1 MNMSRNGIRMI
12 VACLAVLAVV
22 AGISWAN
29 DEAPL
34 KQKRV
39 SFQGTS
45 RIPDNQQSAVYVEPV
60 MLTEVYHRM
69 GPGLNIGAVVARE
82 EVGKGLQK
90 AADVWGLNLDLFVLA
105 DAAERRSMVQHLID
119 NFESSVIVEP
129 LAGESWTDL
138 QARAEKNAV
147 PLKLLGETEK
157 DGYAAGFA
165 AIQGT
170 RANLIARLP
179 KYDEILPVAFPISP
193 LPDTFFQ
200 PSKFPYPRPLVRVER
215 TSEPL
220 SASLHAHTSCNMVAQ
235 TGNMLH
241 RTSSIDPDLFLMGME
256 GGNLS
261 LKAMPG
267 AVDPEKISAVMTS
280 WVMAVRGKDSEA
292 RDILVEN
299 DGVGTSFFKPAL
311 HAPEELEMGL
321 EEWKTKGIIRGFRRL
336 NHEDVLIE
344 GWDGADRVLRAGMF
358 IIASNKEISKPEL
371 TAGVDARGR
380 KTLEFLSTQR
390 FLQQLV
396 ELPAAAKPGKTVKA
410 AAHAK
415 GGILTAG
422 GATVAGTVGQPL
434 QALLRKAGPYRK
446 PIQPYAMSLEGGFLV
461 VTPEVPLTTRQ
472 LATKVARVD
481 LDLRGPLTSDQTI
494 LVTLE
499 DGEKL
504 TFRRTVLDF
513 DQLDEAL
520 AQLRA
525 QGMIADWTYD
535 GARGRG
541 LNANVVLQHFYGKH
555 RKFMSSL
562 CTWPNDEHPDRPI
575 VRFYVD
581 GMQRLNFSF
590 ISKEGWRQ
598 EFVEVPLQ
606 VPPVPRD
613 VELYSGV
620 HTIGD

>member
-1 MNMSRNGIRMI
+1 MSRQGFRM
-12 VACLAVLAVV
+12 VLLGLAALALVV
-22 AGISWAN
+22 GGVSWAG
-29 DEAPL
+29 EETAR
-34 KQKRV
+34 QKRV
-39 SFQGTS
+39 GYQGTS
-45 RIPDNQQSAVYVEPV
+45 RIPENQQAAVYVEPV

-69 GPGLNIGAVVARE
+69 GPGLNVGAVVAHDDTAY
-82 EVGKGLQK
+82 GLQK
-90 AADVWGLNLDLFVLA
+90 AADVWGLNLDLFVL
-105 DAAERRSMVQHLID
+105 DDPAERRSMVQHLVD
-119 NFESSVIVEP
+119 NFESLVIIEP
-129 LAGESWTDL
+129 LPGESWQDL
-138 QARAEKNAV
+138 QQRAEKNAV
-147 PLKLLGETEK
+147 PMKMLAEAEADRYG
-157 DGYAAGFA
+157 AGFA
-165 AIQGT
+165 AIKAA
-170 RANLIARLP
+170 RATLLARLP
-179 KYDEILPVAFPISP
+179 KYDEILPIAFPISP

-215 TSEPL
+215 TSEPA

-261 LKAMPG
+261 LKALPG

-280 WVMAVRGKDSEA
+280 WVMAVRGADSAA

-311 HAPEELEMGL
+311 HAPEELEIGL
-321 EEWKTKGIIRGFRRL
+321 EEWKAKGIIRGFRRL
-336 NHEDVLIE
+336 NHEDVLLE
-344 GWDGADRVLRAGMF
+344 GWEGADRILRAGMF
-358 IIASNKEISKPEL
+358 IIASDREISKPEL

-380 KTLEFLSTQR
+380 RTLEFLSTQR

-396 ELPAAAKPGKTVKA
+396 ELPSTAKAGKA
-410 AAHAK
+410 AARPK
-415 GGILTAG
+415 GGILTEG
-422 GATVAGTVGQPL
+422 GATVAGTVGEPL
-434 QALLRKAGPYRK
+434 GSMLRKAAKYRN
-446 PIQPYAMSLEGGFLV
+446 PIQPYVLSLEGGFLV
-461 VTPEVPLTTRQ
+461 VTPEVPLTKKQLETR
-472 LATKVARVD
+472 VSRID

-499 DGEKL
+499 DGSKL
-504 TFRRTVLDF
+504 TLRRTVLDF
-513 DQLDEAL
+513 DQLDDAF

-525 QGMIADWTYD
+525 QGMIADWSYD

-541 LNANVVLQHFYGKH
+541 LNANVVLEHFYGKH

-562 CTWPNDEHPDRPI
+562 CTWPNQEKPDRPT

-590 ISKEGWRQ
+590 ISTEGWRQ

-620 HTIGD
+620 HTIQ

>member
-1 MNMSRNGIRMI
+1 MSRQGFRRFLPGL
-12 VACLAVLAVV
+12 VGLALVV
-22 AGISWAN
+22 GGVSWAG
-29 DEAPL
+29 EESA

-39 SFQGTS
+39 GFQGTS
-45 RIPDNQQSAVYVEPV
+45 RIPENQQAAVYVEPV

-69 GPGLNIGAVVARE
+69 GPGLNVGAVVAHDDTAY
-82 EVGKGLQK
+82 GLQK
-90 AADVWGLNLDLFVLA
+90 AADVWGLNLDLFVL
-105 DAAERRSMVQHLID
+105 DDPAERRSMVQHLVD
-119 NFESSVIVEP
+119 NFESLVIVEP
-129 LAGESWTDL
+129 ISGESWQDL
-138 QARAEKNAV
+138 QQRAEKNAV
-147 PLKLLGETEK
+147 PMKMLGEAEA
-157 DGYAAGFA
+157 DRYNAGFA
-165 AIQGT
+165 AIKAA
-170 RANLIARLP
+170 RATLLARLP
-179 KYDEILPVAFPISP
+179 KYDEILPIAFPISP

-215 TSEPL
+215 TSEPA

-261 LKAMPG
+261 LKALPG

-280 WVMAVRGKDSEA
+280 WVMAVRGADSA
-292 RDILVEN
+292 SRDILVEN

-311 HAPEELEMGL
+311 HAPEELEIGL
-321 EEWKTKGIIRGFRRL
+321 EEWKAKGIISGFRRL
-336 NHEDVLIE
+336 NHEDLLLE
-344 GWDGADRVLRAGMF
+344 GWEGADRILRAGMF
-358 IIASNKEISKPEL
+358 IIASDREISKPEL

-380 KTLEFLSTQR
+380 RTLEFLSTQR

-396 ELPAAAKPGKTVKA
+396 ELPSDKAGKA
-410 AAHAK
+410 AARPK
-415 GGILTAG
+415 GGILTTG
-422 GATVAGTVGQPL
+422 GATVAGTVGEPL
-434 QALLRKAGPYRK
+434 GSMLRKAAKYRN
-446 PIQPYAMSLEGGFLV
+446 PIQPYVLSLEGGFLV
-461 VTPEVPLTTRQ
+461 VTPEVPLTKKQLETR
-472 LATKVARVD
+472 VSRVD

-499 DGEKL
+499 DGSKL
-504 TFRRTVLDF
+504 TLRRTVLDF
-513 DQLDEAL
+513 DQLDDAF

-525 QGMIADWTYD
+525 QGMIADWSYD

-541 LNANVVLQHFYGKH
+541 LNANIVLEHFFGKH

-562 CTWPNDEHPDRPI
+562 CTWPNQEKPDRPT

-590 ISKEGWRQ
+590 ISTEGWRQ

-620 HTIGD
+620 HIIQ